1 MSMKITDV
9 IVKWLEERE
18 WEERPEVDEEEQTS
32 STSFVHT
39 VGDFSVKCFLDAK
52 EKTGF
57 FKVYMYFLDSKM
69 PEKHLNEVLI
79 FVNKVNCMLNVGA
92 LQLIE
97 DDRVA
102 RYFASVDVENAAF
115 EPQHISNILGAGLR
129 TMEYH
134 LPQYM
139 AICYG
144 GKTAQEALEI
154 EPE

>member
-32 STSFVHT
+32 STSFVHN

-52 EKTGF
+52 EKAGF
-57 FKVYMYFLDSKM
+57 FKLFMYFLDSKV
-69 PEKHLNEVLI
+69 PEKRLGEVLYFVNEVNQSLGI
-79 FVNKVNCMLNVGA
+79 GA
-92 LQLIE
+92 LHLIE
-97 DDRVA
+97 EDRVI
-102 RYFASVDVENAAF
+102 RYFASIDVEDAAF
-115 EPQHISNILGAGLR
+115 EPKHISNMIGAGLGI
-129 TMEYH
+129 MEYR